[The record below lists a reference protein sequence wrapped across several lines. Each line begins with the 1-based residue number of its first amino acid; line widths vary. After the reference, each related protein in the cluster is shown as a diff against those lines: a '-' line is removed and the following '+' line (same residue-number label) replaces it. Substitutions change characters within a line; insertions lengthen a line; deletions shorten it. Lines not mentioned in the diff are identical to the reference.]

1 MRDPYRIDVI
11 CENLRQLRYR
21 FPDQR
26 FGQLVDNYINL
37 QQGDMFFQEDD
48 ETLMNIMNKLAEL
61 EQKGQGIV
69 QEKDKV

>member
-11 CENLRQLRYR
+11 CENLRQLWHH

-61 EQKGQGIV
+61 E
-69 QEKDKV
+69 

>member
-11 CENLRQLRYR
+11 CENLRQLWYH

-37 QQGDMFFQEDD
+37 QQGDMFFKR
-48 ETLMNIMNKLAEL
+48 MMKL
-61 EQKGQGIV
+61 
-69 QEKDKV
+69 

>member
-11 CENLRQLRYR
+11 CENLRQLWYR

-61 EQKGQGIV
+61 E
-69 QEKDKV
+69 